1 MKSLPGERTNLVCP
15 DCGAAM
21 PLVPN
26 TKKKGTMCY
35 QCVKGCCTHGARP
48 NGKPLGV
55 PADKATRA
63 ARVKAHRVF
72 DRLWSG
78 PAATMPREAA
88 YRLMQKLMG
97 VSAHKAHIARFDAAQ
112 CRTLIQRLREH
123 QKG

>member
-1 MKSLPGERTNLVCP
+1 MNTLPGERTDLKCP
-15 DCGAAM
+15 DCGADM

-26 TKKKGTMCY
+26 PKKKGMYY
-35 QCVKGCCTHGARP
+35 QCVNGCCTHGAMP

-63 ARVKAHRVF
+63 ARMKAHRVF

-78 PAATMPREAA
+78 PAATMTRRKA

-97 VSAHKAHIARFDAAQ
+97 LSDHKAHIAMFDAAQ
-112 CRTLIQRLREH
+112 CRTLIQRLHEH